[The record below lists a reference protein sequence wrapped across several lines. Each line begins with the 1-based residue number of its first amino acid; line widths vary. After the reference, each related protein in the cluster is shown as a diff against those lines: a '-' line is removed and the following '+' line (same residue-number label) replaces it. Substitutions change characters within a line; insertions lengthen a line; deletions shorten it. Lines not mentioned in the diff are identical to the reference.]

1 MRTFYVNGQ
10 YVPEDQAT
18 VSVLDRGFLFADAVY
33 EVTAVI
39 GGKLLDYAGHV
50 QRLQRSLSELDMPM
64 PLSEAALLAAHRELV
79 TRNHI
84 HNGLI
89 YLQVSRGVAERDF
102 TFPAADTPQTVVLF
116 TQDFDV
122 LNHPKAKDGIRVR
135 TVPDLRWQRGDIKTV
150 QLLYASHSKSRAT
163 ADGYHDVWFT
173 HDGLITEGSSN
184 NTFIVSANGEIITRH
199 LSTQILAGITRQAVL
214 TCADE
219 LGLSVVE
226 RGFSPEEAQ
235 QAIEAFS
242 TSAGSFVMP
251 VVELDDK
258 PIGNG
263 KVGEITL
270 RLRELYINLAR
281 EQAI

>member
-1 MRTFYVNGQ
+1 MRIFYVNGQ

-33 EVTAVI
+33 EVTAVL
-39 GGKLLDYAGHV
+39 GGKLVDYAGHV

-64 PLSEAALLAAHRELV
+64 PLSEDALLAAHRELI
-79 TRNHI
+79 TQNNI
-84 HNGLI
+84 HNGLV
-89 YLQVSRGVAERDF
+89 YLQISRGVADRDF
-102 TFPAADTPQTVVLF
+102 AFPAPDTPQTVVLF

-122 LNHPKAKDGIRVR
+122 LNHPKAKDGIRAR
-135 TVPDLRWQRGDIKTV
+135 TVPDLRWQRGDIKSV
-150 QLLYASHSKSRAT
+150 QLLYASHAKSKAI

-173 HDGLITEGSSN
+173 HDGLVTEGSSN
-184 NTFIVSANGEIITRH
+184 NTFIVTANGEIITRH
-199 LSTQILAGITRQAVL
+199 LSTHILAGITRKAVMA
-214 TCADE
+214 CVDE
-219 LGLSVVE
+219 MGLSVVE

-270 RLRELYINLAR
+270 RLRELYIRFAR